1 MSTTLTIYSQAHL
14 WITLPLPQ
22 FLVLWFSRQAH
33 VDAGD
38 FNVISCFNSSMCSY
52 KNMYTELGIL
62 RSSNPTCKSG
72 YNWLVLGILEV
83 NDFAFT
89 DAIAES
95 IR

>member
-1 MSTTLTIYSQAHL
+1 MSTTLTIYSQVHL
-14 WITLPLPQ
+14 WISLPLPQ

-62 RSSNPTCKSG
+62 RSSIPTS
-72 YNWLVLGILEV
+72 LAVFMSSPGIDIGSLAPWPEL
-83 NDFAFT
+83 
-89 DAIAES
+89 
-95 IR
+95 R